1 MHLIT
6 SDAFYNQLIMSNK
19 ITLAT
24 ATILFVAVAFLTSNC
39 TQKQAE
45 GQASAVVT
53 GPKIVYV
60 NADTLLANYE
70 YMNLKQEEFGQREAK
85 ADSDLKARGR
95 ALEKEFM
102 AAQEKIQKG
111 LLAPNQIAVEEQRL
125 GQKQQALAAEQER
138 LTRELMAEG
147 QKLQEELNKTI
158 KELLAQI
165 QKEKNYDFILSY
177 GPGTGVL
184 MVNDS
189 LDITK
194 MVLERLNKKE
204 E

>member
-1 MHLIT
+1 
-6 SDAFYNQLIMSNK
+6 MSNK

-24 ATILFVAVAFLTSNC
+24 AAILFVAVAFLTSNC

>member
-1 MHLIT
+1 MKNNIII
-6 SDAFYNQLIMSNK
+6 AAIA
-19 ITLAT
+19 TLLVAT
-24 ATILFVAVAFLTSNC
+24 AFLTSNC
-39 TQKQAE
+39 NQNQGGTQSAAQAKE
-45 GQASAVVT
+45 T
-53 GPKIVYV
+53 GPKIVFV

-70 YMNLKQEEFGQREAK
+70 YMNQKQEEFGQREAK
-85 ADSDLKARGR
+85 ADADLKARGR

-158 KELLAQI
+158 KSLLADI
-165 QKEKNYDFILSY
+165 QKEKGYDYILSY

-189 LDITK
+189 LDITQ

-204 E
+204 EK

>member
-1 MHLIT
+1 MKNNIIIAAIAAL
-6 SDAFYNQLIMSNK
+6 LV
-19 ITLAT
+19 AT
-24 ATILFVAVAFLTSNC
+24 AFLTSNC
-39 TQKQAE
+39 NQNQGGTQSAAQAKE
-45 GQASAVVT
+45 T
-53 GPKIVYV
+53 GPKIVFV

-70 YMNLKQEEFGQREAK
+70 YMNQKQEEFGQREAK
-85 ADSDLKARGR
+85 ADADLKARGR

-158 KELLAQI
+158 KSLLADI
-165 QKEKNYDFILSY
+165 QKEKGYDYILSY

-189 LDITK
+189 LDITQ

-204 E
+204 EK

>member
-1 MHLIT
+1 MRNNI
-6 SDAFYNQLIMSNK
+6 IMAAAAALL
-19 ITLAT
+19 LAT
-24 ATILFVAVAFLTSNC
+24 AFLTSNC
-39 TQKQAE
+39 NQNQGGTQSAAQAKE
-45 GQASAVVT
+45 T
-53 GPKIVYV
+53 GPKIVFV

-70 YMNLKQEEFGQREAK
+70 YMNQKQEEFGQREAK
-85 ADSDLKARGR
+85 ADADLKARGR

-158 KELLAQI
+158 KSLLADI
-165 QKEKNYDFILSY
+165 QKEKGYDYILSY

-204 E
+204 EK

>member
-1 MHLIT
+1 MAAAAAL
-6 SDAFYNQLIMSNK
+6 LV
-19 ITLAT
+19 AT
-24 ATILFVAVAFLTSNC
+24 AFLTSNC
-39 TQKQAE
+39 NQNQGGTQSAAQAKE
-45 GQASAVVT
+45 T
-53 GPKIVYV
+53 GPKIVFV

-70 YMNLKQEEFGQREAK
+70 YMNQKQEEFGQREAK
-85 ADSDLKARGR
+85 ADADLKARGR

-158 KELLAQI
+158 KSLLADI
-165 QKEKNYDFILSY
+165 QKEKGYDYILSY

-189 LDITK
+189 LDITQ

-204 E
+204 EK

>member
-1 MHLIT
+1 MRNNI
-6 SDAFYNQLIMSNK
+6 I
-19 ITLAT
+19 
-24 ATILFVAVAFLTSNC
+24 VAAAAVLLVVAAFLTNNC
-39 TQKQAE
+39 SQNKGENQVATVPA
-45 GQASAVVT
+45 
-53 GPKIVYV
+53 GPKIVFV
-60 NADTLLANYE
+60 NADTLLANYD
-70 YMNLKQEEFGQREAK
+70 YMNQKQEEFGQREAK
-85 ADSDLKARGR
+85 ADADLKARGR

-138 LTRELMAEG
+138 ITRELMAEG

-158 KELLAQI
+158 KSLLAEI
-165 QKEKNYDFILSY
+165 QKEKGYDFILSY

-189 LDITK
+189 LDITP

-204 E
+204 KEEQ

>member
-1 MHLIT
+1 MLFIT
-6 SDAFYNQLIMSNK
+6 NIFMKNNIIIAAIA
-19 ITLAT
+19 TLLVAT
-24 ATILFVAVAFLTSNC
+24 AFLTSNC
-39 TQKQAE
+39 NQNQGGTQSAAQAKE
-45 GQASAVVT
+45 T
-53 GPKIVYV
+53 GPKIVFV

-70 YMNLKQEEFGQREAK
+70 YMNQKQEEFGQREAK
-85 ADSDLKARGR
+85 ADADLKARGR

-158 KELLAQI
+158 KSLLADI
-165 QKEKNYDFILSY
+165 QKEKGYDYILSY

-189 LDITK
+189 LDITQ

-204 E
+204 EK

>member
-1 MHLIT
+1 MRNNI
-6 SDAFYNQLIMSNK
+6 IMAAAAA
-19 ITLAT
+19 LLVAT
-24 ATILFVAVAFLTSNC
+24 AFLTSNC
-39 TQKQAE
+39 NQNQGGTQSAAQAKE
-45 GQASAVVT
+45 T
-53 GPKIVYV
+53 GPKIVFV

-70 YMNLKQEEFGQREAK
+70 YMNQKQEEFGQREAK
-85 ADSDLKARGR
+85 ADADLKARGR

-158 KELLAQI
+158 KSLLADI
-165 QKEKNYDFILSY
+165 QKEKGYDYILSY

-189 LDITK
+189 LDITQ

-204 E
+204 EK

>member
-1 MHLIT
+1 MKNNIIIAAIAAL
-6 SDAFYNQLIMSNK
+6 LV
-19 ITLAT
+19 AT
-24 ATILFVAVAFLTSNC
+24 AFLTSNC
-39 TQKQAE
+39 NQNQGGTQSAAQAKE
-45 GQASAVVT
+45 T
-53 GPKIVYV
+53 GPKIVFV

-70 YMNLKQEEFGQREAK
+70 YMNQKQEEFGQREAK
-85 ADSDLKARGR
+85 ADADLKARGR

-158 KELLAQI
+158 KSLLADI
-165 QKEKNYDFILSY
+165 QKEKGYDYILSY

-204 E
+204 EK